1 MTILGWILLG
11 ASFGIAGKLFLSG
24 SDPNSALVPPGLGIM
39 GAVIGGVAGEGAV
52 GALLGAIGLVVLYGI
67 TTGRVPAVSHRR

>member
-24 SDPNSALVPPGLGIM
+24 SDPNSALVPPVLGIM

>member
-1 MTILGWILLG
+1 MTILGWVLLG

-24 SDPNSALVPPGLGIM
+24 SDPNSALVPPVLGIM

-52 GALLGAIGLVVLYGI
+52 GAVLGAVRLVALCAI
-67 TTGRVPAVSHRR
+67 TTGRVPAVPHRR